1 MKKGAGRGH
10 WIAAARNRSLR
21 ACLLP
26 VPSLVYARSQR
37 PCRGGHRPP
46 VSQGGGAVSRA
57 STARPYHLCP
67 NGRGTK
73 ELCNRSRRPCRGGH
87 RPPVSR
93 GGGAV
98 SRASTARPYHLCP
111 NGRGDKYRKPTPAI
125 FSGGRLY
132 PWVIRPVS
140 RRSTCRTHFRRPGFC
155 RRRGLLQNVKFCN
168 SPRKNRLRAMNG
180 GTHFAS
186 FRRETALFPSLFV
199 YLCIVQQALL
209 PHRRHGRGGGGARD
223 GRGGQKKARYNAPSA
238 WRITFKSSSRTVR
251 MGNSSKY
258 ASSSK
263 QTSRVPCSRR
273 GSQII
278 PLIPLCTPYWAYRSF
293 STSNST

>member
-10 WIAAARNRSLR
+10 WIAAARNHSLR

-26 VPSLVYARSQR
+26 VPSLVYA
-37 PCRGGHRPP
+37 
-46 VSQGGGAVSRA
+46 
-57 STARPYHLCP
+57 
-67 NGRGTK
+67 
-73 ELCNRSRRPCRGGH
+73 RSRRPCRGGH

-98 SRASTARPYHLCP
+98 SRASTARPYHLCS
-111 NGRGDKYRKPTPAI
+111 NGRGTNTESRPLL
-125 FSGGRLY
+125 FSAGAGFILGLSVLSRATVHAEHAFGVQGFAAGGA
-132 PWVIRPVS
+132 
-140 RRSTCRTHFRRPGFC
+140 
-155 RRRGLLQNVKFCN
+155 GLL
-168 SPRKNRLRAMNG
+168 
-180 GTHFAS
+180 
-186 FRRETALFPSLFV
+186 
-199 YLCIVQQALL
+199 ALL

>member
-26 VPSLVYARSQR
+26 VPSLVYARSRR

-98 SRASTARPYHLCP
+98 SRASTARPYHLCS
-111 NGRGDKYRKPTPAI
+111 NGRGDKYRKPAPAI
-125 FSGGRLY
+125 FSGAGFILELS
-132 PWVIRPVS
+132 VLS
-140 RRSTCRTHFRRPGFC
+140 RAAVHAEHTFGVQGF
-155 RRRGLLQNVKFCN
+155 
-168 SPRKNRLRAMNG
+168 A
-180 GTHFAS
+180 A
-186 FRRETALFPSLFV
+186 
-199 YLCIVQQALL
+199 
-209 PHRRHGRGGGGARD
+209 GGGCC
-223 GRGGQKKARYNAPSA
+223 K
-238 WRITFKSSSRTVR
+238 
-251 MGNSSKY
+251 M
-258 ASSSK
+258 
-263 QTSRVPCSRR
+263 
-273 GSQII
+273 
-278 PLIPLCTPYWAYRSF
+278 
-293 STSNST
+293 

>member
-10 WIAAARNRSLR
+10 WIAAARNHSLR

-46 VSQGGGAVSRA
+46 VSRGGGAVSRA

-87 RPPVSR
+87 RPPVSLD
-93 GGGAV
+93 GGAV

-111 NGRGDKYRKPTPAI
+111 NGRGTKYRTPPPAI

-132 PWVIRPVS
+132 PWVIRTVS
-140 RRSTCRTHFRRPGFC
+140 RRSTCRTRFRRPGFC
-155 RRRGLLQNVKFCN
+155 RRRGRSSCP
-168 SPRKNRLRAMNG
+168 SPPPAARPR
-180 GTHFAS
+180 
-186 FRRETALFPSLFV
+186 
-199 YLCIVQQALL
+199 
-209 PHRRHGRGGGGARD
+209 GRGCSGWTRRAKKGALQRAL
-223 GRGGQKKARYNAPSA
+223 RLANH
-238 WRITFKSSSRTVR
+238 
-251 MGNSSKY
+251 
-258 ASSSK
+258 
-263 QTSRVPCSRR
+263 
-273 GSQII
+273 
-278 PLIPLCTPYWAYRSF
+278 L
-293 STSNST
+293 